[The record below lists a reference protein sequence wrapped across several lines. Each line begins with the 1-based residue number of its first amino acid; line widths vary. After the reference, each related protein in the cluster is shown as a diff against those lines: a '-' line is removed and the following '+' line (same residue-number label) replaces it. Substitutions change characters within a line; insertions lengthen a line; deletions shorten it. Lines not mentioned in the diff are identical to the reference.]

1 MVMYFFPYTA
11 IEVIGKMKAIVEF
24 MLSYVFW
31 QIKRIAS
38 PDEALSFNRL
48 FDSINL
54 FKTIPFL
61 ED

>member
-1 MVMYFFPYTA
+1 MEEIIIKLVV
-11 IEVIGKMKAIVEF
+11 EVC
-24 MLSYVFW
+24 W

-48 FDSINL
+48 FDSFNL

-61 ED
+61 EDKVDVLWQFPVAVRGYK